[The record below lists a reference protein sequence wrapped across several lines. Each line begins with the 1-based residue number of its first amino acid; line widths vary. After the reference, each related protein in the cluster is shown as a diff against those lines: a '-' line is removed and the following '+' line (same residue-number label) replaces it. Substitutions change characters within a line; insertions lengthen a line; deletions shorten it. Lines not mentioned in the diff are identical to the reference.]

1 MQLTSPSAAS
11 RPYISCG
18 FDNRL
23 ADTKCVGCGQC
34 AAVCPT
40 GAIVVK
46 NEISKLWAAIYDST
60 KKVAVQV
67 APAVR
72 VGIGEEFGMSAS
84 QPVMGKIVTAL
95 KNARRGL
102 RF

>member
-1 MQLTSPSAAS
+1 M
-11 RPYISCG
+11 RSCMPH
-18 FDNRL
+18 RRYRR
-23 ADTKCVGCGQC
+23 
-34 AAVCPT
+34 
-40 GAIVVK
+40 K

-95 KNARRGL
+95 KMLGADYVLIPR
-102 RF
+102 